1 MTSSPTHSL
10 RITSPDSTPD
20 TVSEQ
25 PTQQVAVAP
34 VFREFVAS
42 DGYRIRFR
50 HWPSTQRRGIV
61 LGIHGIQSHSGW
73 YKYSSRRMA
82 EAGFDVYF
90 ADRRGSGLNGRQR
103 GHASHGMRLV
113 NDVRELRQIAIA
125 EIQNSDAEKTPQV
138 CAMGISWGGKIAAAA
153 AALFPSEFQTL
164 ALLYPGLFP
173 RIEPTWSQRLRLKFA
188 RRFEVTKEHI
198 PIPLSNPAL
207 FTQVE
212 EWQRF
217 IVEDPL
223 ALHTVTSSF
232 LNAGR
237 DLDDIVGSH
246 VSQLQQPTLL
256 MLAENDD
263 IINNAK
269 TRTFLQSLPTRCLTL
284 RTWEG
289 ARHTLEF
296 EPDRVR
302 VFDELVNWLNNV
314 HVQPS

>member
-1 MTSSPTHSL
+1 MTSSPSHSL
-10 RITSPDSTPD
+10 RITSPDVSPD
-20 TVSEQ
+20 SASEQ
-25 PTQQVAVAP
+25 PTESVAVAP

-42 DGYRIRFR
+42 DGYRIRYR
-50 HWPSTQRRGIV
+50 HWPSKQRRGIV

-125 EIQNSDAEKTPQV
+125 ESQTADAGETPQV
-138 CAMGISWGGKIAAAA
+138 CVMGISWGGKIAAASA
-153 AALFPSEFQTL
+153 TLFPTEFQSL

-173 RIEPTWSQRLRLKFA
+173 RIGPTWSQQLRLTLA
-188 RRFEVTKEHI
+188 RRLEVTKEHI

-237 DLDDIVGSH
+237 DLDDIVQTR
-246 VSQLQQPTLL
+246 VSQLQQPALL

-263 IINNAK
+263 IIDNKK
-269 TRTFLQSLPTRCLTL
+269 TRAFFQSLPTRSLTL

-302 VFDELVNWLNNV
+302 IFDELLNWLNSV